1 MDTKHL
7 HAVEKTTLLLA
18 AVVTAVAILALDR
31 RMAFG
36 VIVGAGL
43 MALNAS
49 ALRRIADRMKIVRRP
64 GATILLFNL
73 KMALLIALVFAVIH
87 FLHVDAVALV
97 IGISILPVAIVIV
110 AIRHALGPEAPPEK
124 PEAPEPPSDPTEGD
138 ATHG

>member
-36 VIVGAGL
+36 VVVGAGL
-43 MALNAS
+43 MALNAW
-49 ALRRIADRMKIVRRP
+49 ALRRIADRMKITRRP

-73 KMALLIALVFAVIH
+73 KMALLIALVFAIIH
-87 FLHVDAVALV
+87 FLHVDGVGLV
-97 IGISILPVAIVIV
+97 IGISTFPAAIVVV
-110 AIRHALGPEAPPEK
+110 AVRHALGADAPPES
-124 PEAPEPPSDPTEGD
+124 PEQPSDPTEGD
-138 ATHG
+138 TTHG

>member
-31 RMAFG
+31 RKAFG